1 MECSNLAK
9 EVSEDIAVSRS
20 LPKLSELNSNVVY
33 LASESDV
40 TVELSIAVPVYNEED
55 AIPVFLQRIVPILH
69 GITED
74 FEIVFVNDG
83 SRDRTLDV
91 LVVAHQADKRIK
103 VIDLS
108 RNFGKE
114 SALTAAIAFA
124 SGRAVIPIDV
134 DLQDPPGL
142 IPVLVDHWRQGFDVV
157 LAKRIDRSA
166 DSAWKRLTSA
176 LFYKFIDRL
185 SDIEIPENVG
195 DFRLMDRRVVDA
207 LVSLPERA
215 RFMKGVFAWLGFRQ
229 TVVEYIRPA
238 RAAGKSKWKPLALWR
253 LALEGI
259 VSFSSLP
266 LKLWSYLGAICALAG
281 IAYGSYLIGRV
292 LLFGVD
298 VPGYASLASFILF
311 FNGIVLIGLGVV
323 GEYIARIFTEVKGRP
338 LYLIRETW
346 GINQPSTVSEM
357 QASVGAFVTRQ
368 AQWR

>member
-1 MECSNLAK
+1 
-9 EVSEDIAVSRS
+9 
-20 LPKLSELNSNVVY
+20 
-33 LASESDV
+33 LASESEV

-55 AIPVFLQRIVPILH
+55 AIPVFLQRIVPILR

-114 SALTAAIAFA
+114 SALTAAIAFS

-176 LFYKFIDRL
+176 LFYRFIGRL
-185 SDIEIPENVG
+185 SDIEIPKNVG

-238 RAAGKSKWKPLALWR
+238 RAAGQSKWKPLALWR

-266 LKLWSYLGAICALAG
+266 LKLWSYLGAICALSG

-292 LLFGVD
+292 LLFGAD

-311 FNGIVLIGLGVV
+311 FNGIVLIGLGVI

-346 GINQPSTVSEM
+346 GVNQPLSVSEM
-357 QASVGAFVTRQ
+357 QASVGAFAARH